1 MIRRIL
7 AVFGIVLVGAML
19 SVSAAPAGAID
30 NSLSGEGSGSLSAS
44 AAPSPRATYEWRI
57 LAHNCPAFNKASIR
71 VRQRENGF
79 SGTNYFRQIAQ
90 GQVFI
95 NGAWRNRGNQAVQR
109 STQFPNNG
117 QNFIYDGPNWVFTWN
132 NEFAFSHRILVR
144 LQWWNNA
151 GTPNF
156 FGDDFVV
163 ANAAV
168 FNRCT

>member
-1 MIRRIL
+1 MRPRPGGSDADCQRRTGRGHRQQPVGRGQRF
-7 AVFGIVLVGAML
+7 AVGLGSAITTGDLRVGG
-19 SVSAAPAGAID
+19 V
-30 NSLSGEGSGSLSAS
+30 
-44 AAPSPRATYEWRI
+44 

-95 NGAWRNRGNQAVQR
+95 NGAWRNRGSQAVQR
-109 STQFPNNG
+109 STQFANNG

-132 NEFAFSHRILVR
+132 NRYAFSHRILVR

-156 FGDDFVV
+156 FGDDYVV
-163 ANAAV
+163 ANGAV

>member
-1 MIRRIL
+1 MR
-7 AVFGIVLVGAML
+7 
-19 SVSAAPAGAID
+19 SAGRWAD
-30 NSLSGEGSGSLSAS
+30 
-44 AAPSPRATYEWRI
+44 RATRRGG
-57 LAHNCPAFNKASIR
+57 APPTPPARAGGSRQASLR

-95 NGAWRNRGNQAVQR
+95 NGGWRNRGNQAVQR
-109 STQFPNNG
+109 STQFANNG

-151 GTPNF
+151 GTPNY
-156 FGDDFVV
+156 FGDDYIV
-163 ANAAV
+163 ARAAV